1 VAGQDVPENHAT
13 GRNVSRVTYIRQ
25 APEAIRLWNAA
36 YETEEAHL
44 LLDELCPRI
53 DGDGELLSLAARI
66 AMALD
71 QGEPDA

>member
-44 LLDELCPRI
+44 LLDEFCPRY
-53 DGDGELLSLAARI
+53 DGDVPYSLAARI
-66 AMALD
+66 ALALD
-71 QGEPDA
+71 EGEPDA